1 VDDDRTLFCYALT
14 EDKWVIGG
22 PINNG
27 GIALQWAI
35 EELFPGIK
43 ENAEEQGRDPY
54 ELAGEMVEEVAAGSG
69 GLVFL
74 PYLMGERAPY
84 WNADVRGVFFGL
96 TFQHERKHLIRA
108 VMEGVMYQM
117 YSVQLTLQK
126 VAGEP
131 AEIRA
136 TGGFA
141 QSATWRQI
149 MADVYGRE
157 IVFPES
163 YESSCWGAALL
174 GMKAV
179 GVIDSL
185 DVADEMAQISTRHQP
200 EKDNVAV
207 YKDLMKIFTNLYKRL
222 EPEFANISKLQGN
235 READ

>member
-1 VDDDRTLFCYALT
+1 
-14 EDKWVIGG
+14 
-22 PINNG
+22 
-27 GIALQWAI
+27 
-35 EELFPGIK
+35 
-43 ENAEEQGRDPY
+43 
-54 ELAGEMVEEVAAGSG
+54 
-69 GLVFL
+69 
-74 PYLMGERAPY
+74 
-84 WNADVRGVFFGL
+84 
-96 TFQHERKHLIRA
+96 
-108 VMEGVMYQM
+108 M
-117 YSVQLTLQK
+117 YSVQRALEK

-179 GVIDSL
+179 GVIDPL
-185 DVADEMAQISTRHQP
+185 DAADEMAQISTRHQP

-207 YKDLMKIFTNLYKRL
+207 YEKLMGIFTRLYDRL
-222 EPEFANISKLQGN
+222 EPEFTEISNLQRSLHESSSKSRG
-235 READ
+235 R